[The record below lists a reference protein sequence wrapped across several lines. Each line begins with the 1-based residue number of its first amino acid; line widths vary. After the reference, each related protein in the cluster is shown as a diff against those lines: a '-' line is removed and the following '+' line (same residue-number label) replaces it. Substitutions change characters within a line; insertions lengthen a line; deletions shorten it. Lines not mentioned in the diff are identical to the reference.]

1 MSAKISPVTFKNDN
15 ASKYKLLLKNA
26 GTMLMD

>member
-26 GTMLMD
+26 KFVEPC